1 VSSIGAD
8 ITLRDRPPRIGW
20 PVIYGFFVSAVVTI
34 VLIFALSHVMDVQAT
49 QDRAGI
55 LILHD
60 GAWSFAADIS
70 LWPLLSALAGL
81 CVAWSVRSHTS
92 QPVSTAGAMGAVA
105 VSAAPMLFVSS
116 PGLLIL
122 IVGGTILLL
131 PKFALERVHM
141 RLPRPV
147 LALLVVVAV
156 LVAGSYIAVHPLQVD
171 GAGSA
176 EGMGVSYGILKLSN
190 RGLGDL
196 TIVSV
201 SGATARVGNPWD
213 PPGKRGP
220 AAEQRIPARGSLLLR
235 LTHCSSETLT
245 VRYRLYSK
253 TWTQPVPLM
262 DVSGC

>member
-81 CVAWSVRSHTS
+81 CVAWSVRSFTR

-105 VSAAPMLFVSS
+105 VSAAPMLFVAS

-122 IVGGTILLL
+122 MVGGTILLF
-131 PKFALERVHM
+131 PKFALERAHM
-141 RLPRPV
+141 RLPWWF
-147 LALLVVVAV
+147 LAVLLVLGTV
-156 LVAGSYIAVHPLQVD
+156 VAGSYIAVHPLRVD
-171 GAGSA
+171 GGGTGG
-176 EGMGVSYGILKLSN
+176 GMGVSYGILPLSN

-201 SGATARVGNPWD
+201 SGATARVGIRGIRLRSEGP
-213 PPGKRGP
+213 PPGSGS
-220 AAEQRIPARGSLLLR
+220 AREARSCCG
-235 LTHCSSETLT
+235 
-245 VRYRLYSK
+245 
-253 TWTQPVPLM
+253 
-262 DVSGC
+262 